1 MTTSAGIKCPNCGH
15 SNRPGSMFCA
25 VCGTNLLT
33 APSESETHLPA
44 GDLPSLPLPPVVF
57 CKNCGSANNRLARF
71 CDTCAAPIVLSPLI
85 PVEPSLGLKPDEIAV
100 GSVLAGRYNVISV
113 IDRGGMGSVYRAL
126 DKRLQT
132 VVAVKEMTPGWLD
145 PADRLEFSNQ
155 FRQEARLL
163 ARLTHPAIAR
173 VIDYFEES
181 NKEFLVME
189 LVEGETLDR
198 VVERRGV
205 LPESQVL
212 AWASQMMEVVE
223 YLHNQ
228 TPPIIHRDIKPS
240 NFMLLSGEKIKL
252 IDFGIARIFKPDRSA
267 DTAAFGTP
275 GYAAPEQYGGRGQTD
290 PRSDIFSLGATLF
303 QLLTGYDVVG
313 GPVFMLPPARQV
325 NPALSPNTEA
335 VLTRATQLDPTQRFQ
350 SIAEMRRAL
359 MAGTAVNVSPAPLLK
374 TVMASS
380 PPSHRRSIYLP
391 LILLLSGAIIL
402 LMVTP
407 VREGIVNYVG
417 EAASRVIFWLTVNWR
432 WVFLALAAGVAVASR
447 RIIASAVSS
456 VGNAI
461 RHQRVRPSRPSPT
474 IPPPPRYPPQP
485 PASSDFQPSADRPSM
500 RLRPEH
506 TGWTS
511 RAKKHVIE
519 DLILQ
524 EDFERLKSFIADS
537 QGGRFVLTGYG
548 RFGGTSLVK
557 GAISKARRELQHR
570 GLSEGALLVFYFNVK
585 DSIKQTGEFAIQANE
600 FSFGKLTTQYE
611 SAVTDSGYEALKARA
626 NRVEPSS
633 LTSPAATC
641 HFSLTTPLSES
652 FFSRSGLTGLFVRQ
666 AVSDLDFTKLV
677 TDLDNFFAEGKSNSE
692 LQEIVLRLVGSEV
705 LPSRVIII
713 LDRICR
719 LETLEHLA
727 RFDLFKNERIT
738 VIAIAR
744 KEEFDQWESPDQRLN
759 NIGFRKWYVP
769 CLWQGR
775 TDYVQRIEQTLLE
788 PYGFEGS
795 DVENPAVSLRKHLEL
810 VGKGA
815 LGDVL
820 EELKHP
826 QYWSSDGG
834 GSFYLRLDALPHNVN
849 IQHNAWMQDVLSLN
863 WPAILSN
870 LFAGKDMDER
880 EDRARIGVLHL
891 LDWIARQQM
900 FTKDQLLEDSNAV
913 PITISDNSH
922 VVIEV
927 VQNLLH
933 VLGQNRYLRLMNGQ
947 YRVTWNKSK
956 PPKPRKVSV
965 RTESSQPSL
974 PPLPPLEEDSLDAA
988 EPDQPADVVPPISEV
1003 RKPDAKKVI
1012 FFSETEGAESKKW
1025 EIAIEEPKQ
1034 TTERQ
1039 STAKGEPGVND
1050 KTRILV
1056 VFANPKGSDPLRL
1069 GEEDR
1074 IIHECLKKARNRDN
1088 LHPEILHAA
1097 RAKDVQLALVEND
1110 YHVVHFSGHATPS
1123 GNLAFEDE
1131 VGKTKLISQQALANL
1146 LANFPSI
1153 ECVLLNACYTVKQ
1166 GQLLSLGVPFTIA
1179 MDGPIS
1185 DDAAKHFTRG
1195 FYDTIGAGRDYS
1207 FAYKMGCS
1215 AIDIEAP
1222 VGQSEASKP
1231 KLIEKI

>member
-1 MTTSAGIKCPNCGH
+1 MFCENCG
-15 SNRPGSMFCA
+15 A
-25 VCGTNLLT
+25 NLLT
-33 APSESETHLPA
+33 APSEPETRLPT
-44 GDLPSLPLPPVVF
+44 GHFPSLPSLSVTV
-57 CKNCGSANNRLARF
+57 CANCGSSYPQGAAF
-71 CDTCAAPIVLSPLI
+71 CDTCGATLVSSPLI
-85 PVEPSLGLKPDEIAV
+85 PRETKLGQKPDDIAV
-100 GSVLAGRYNVISV
+100 GSVLVGRYNVMSLIG
-113 IDRGGMGSVYRAL
+113 RGGMGSVYRAF
-126 DKRLQT
+126 DNRLQI
-132 VVAVKEMTPGWLD
+132 VVAVKEMIPGWLS

-163 ARLTHPAIAR
+163 ARLSHPGIAR

-181 NKEFLVME
+181 GKEFLVME
-189 LVEGETLDR
+189 LVEGDTLER
-198 VVERRGV
+198 VVERQGA

-212 AWASQMMEVVE
+212 AWATQMMDVVE

-240 NFMLLSGEKIKL
+240 NFMLLPGDQIKL
-252 IDFGIARIFKPDRSA
+252 IDFGVARIFKPGRSA

-290 PRSDIFSLGATLF
+290 PRSDIYSLGATLF
-303 QLLTGYDVVG
+303 QLLTGYEVPG
-313 GPVFMLPPARQV
+313 GWAFNLPPARQV
-325 NPALSPNTEA
+325 NPALSPSTEA
-335 VLTRATQLDPTQRFQ
+335 VLARATQLDPTKRFQ

-359 MAGTAVNVSPAPLLK
+359 MAGATGYISAR
-374 TVMASS
+374 SS
-380 PPSHRRSIYLP
+380 PPILEQRVPSRRRLIYLL
-391 LILLLSGAIIL
+391 LILLLSGAIL
-402 LMVTP
+402 ALVVTP
-407 VREGIVNYVG
+407 IREGIVTYVS
-417 EAASRVIFWLTVNWR
+417 EAASRVISWVTVNWL
-432 WVFLALAAGVAVASR
+432 WVVLALAAGVAVASR

-474 IPPPPRYPPQP
+474 IHPPPSHPPQP
-485 PASSDFQPSADRPSM
+485 PATPDFQPSADRPSM

-506 TGWTS
+506 TVWTS
-511 RAKKHVIE
+511 RAKKHIIE

-537 QGGRFVLTGYG
+537 EGGRFVLTGYG

-557 GAISKARRELQHR
+557 GAISKARRELQRR

-585 DSIKQTGEFAIQANE
+585 ESIKQTGEFEIQANE

-611 SAVTDSGYEALKARA
+611 SAITDSGYEALKARA
-626 NRVEPSS
+626 NRVETSS
-633 LTSPAATC
+633 TTWPGATC
-641 HFSLTTPLSES
+641 HFSLTTPLGAS
-652 FFSRSGLTGLFVRQ
+652 FFGKSGLTGLFVRQ

-692 LQEIVLRLVGSEV
+692 LQEIVLRLVGSKV

-727 RFDLFKNERIT
+727 RFELFKNERIT

-744 KEEFDQWESPDQRLN
+744 KEDFDQWKNPEQRLN
-759 NIGFRKWYVP
+759 RIGFRKWYTP
-769 CLWQGR
+769 CLWQSGA
-775 TDYVQRIEQTLLE
+775 DYVQRIEQTLLE
-788 PYGFEGS
+788 PYGLEGS

-826 QYWSSDGG
+826 QYWSSDGR
-834 GSFYLRLDALPHNVN
+834 GSFYLRLDALPHKVN

-863 WPAILSN
+863 WPAVLSN

-880 EDRARIGVLHL
+880 EDRARIGVYHL
-891 LDWIARQQM
+891 LDWIARQQI
-900 FTKDQLLEDSNAV
+900 FTEDQLLEASNAV
-913 PITISDNSH
+913 PITISDNTH

-933 VLGQNRYLRLMNGQ
+933 VLGQNRYLRLVNGQ

-956 PPKPRKVSV
+956 PTKPRKVSA
-965 RTESSQPSL
+965 RTVSSQPPM
-974 PPLPPLEEDSLDAA
+974 PPLPPLVEDSPDKA
-988 EPDQPADVVPPISEV
+988 EAESDQPAEVVTPVPEG

-1012 FFSETEGAESKKW
+1012 VFSETEGADSKKW
-1025 EIAIEEPKQ
+1025 EIAIEELKQ
-1034 TTERQ
+1034 PTERQ
-1039 STAKGEPGVND
+1039 SSTEGETGMSD

-1074 IIHECLKKARNRDN
+1074 IIRECIRRARNRDH
-1088 LHPEILHAA
+1088 LHCEILHAA
-1097 RAKDVQLALVEND
+1097 RAKDVQLALVEDN

-1153 ECVLLNACYTVKQ
+1153 ECVILNACYTVKQ
-1166 GQLLSLGVPFTIA
+1166 GQMLSLGVPFTIA
-1179 MDGPIS
+1179 VDGPIS

-1195 FYDTIGAGRDYS
+1195 FYDTIGAGRDYR

-1222 VGQSEASKP
+1222 EGLSEASKP
-1231 KLIEKI
+1231 KLFEKA